1 MSTPATASTTR
12 REREILNA
20 VFALDNRATA
30 EQIRQRLVQPPS
42 DSSVRVMLA
51 RLERKGLLQHV
62 QDGVRYVYS
71 ATHSPTVATRSAVR
85 ELVNTFFQGSTMQ
98 LLTALVRQ
106 GTWSDQELDALEAA
120 VERAR
125 TQPPEKG
132 VRR

>member
-1 MSTPATASTTR
+1 MTTPATPPTTR

-20 VFALDNRATA
+20 VFALGNRATA

-62 QDGVRYVYS
+62 EEGVRFVYS
-71 ATHSPTVATRSAVR
+71 ATHSPTAATRSAVK
-85 ELVNTFFQGSTMQ
+85 ELVNTFFEGSTMQ

-106 GTWSDQELDALEAA
+106 GTWSEQELDALEAV

-125 TQPPEKG
+125 TQRPQRG
-132 VRR
+132 IRR